1 MERFSFKTMFSRK
14 SGFRERR
21 AQARSNNKQSGATIL
36 VVDDSKTIVFTLK
49 KLLEQDG
56 YNTLVA
62 SNGLEAINLAKK
74 EDPDLILM
82 DVIMPG
88 INGFRATRII
98 KNNENTADIPI
109 IMMSGDNQAMQEFW
123 VNKIGAKDFLNKP
136 FKRGDIFTKIERC
149 IRPAHAA

>member
-1 MERFSFKTMFSRK
+1 MERFSLKNLFSRK

-21 AQARSNNKQSGATIL
+21 SHPRNVDRNSATIL

-49 KLLEQDG
+49 KILEQDG

-62 SNGLEAINLAKK
+62 NNGMEAVNIARS

-88 INGFRATRII
+88 INGFRATRMI
-98 KNNENTADIPI
+98 NNDKQTAGIPI
-109 IMMSGDNQAMQEFW
+109 IMMSGDNQAMQEYW
-123 VNKIGAKDFLNKP
+123 VSKIGAKDFLNKP
-136 FKRGDIFTKIERC
+136 FKRSEVFTKIEKF
-149 IRPAHAA
+149 IRRRQVA